1 MDMNQITEIPIEGY
15 ANLYKYSYRDI
26 NSNEHVEYCLGK
38 ICTEKSQLP
47 QHYEYDCEAHKHLGV
62 VKVTISDI
70 IK

>member
-1 MDMNQITEIPIEGY
+1 MNQIARIPIEGY

-26 NSNEHVEYCLGK
+26 NGNELVEYCLGK

-47 QHYEYDCEAHKHLGV
+47 QHYEYDCEVHKHLGV